1 MIRGI
6 AVVADRTLDSG
17 RVARVAR
24 IRNRVRAVAGVALAC
39 GVALGAPGFSSARL
53 ARPGAPFEVAAAE
66 AAFARW
72 GSIVVKA
79 HHQVGGKDVALAG
92 DTYSLA
98 LVATGSV
105 EGSTAVFSTVEEFK
119 AYACDWSSLDA
130 AGLRSKAKKMDAFAR
145 ENGLFTAGDAVTDGD
160 GTASFGSV
168 RCGVYLL
175 ARTASAPE
183 NERVLID
190 PVLVLV
196 PYGVDGELHFGVEV
210 TPKSEDPSKPIDPGD
225 PDGPDEPVDPEDP
238 DKPVD
243 PEDPDKPD
251 NPDGPDEPTGPE
263 DSGKPDNPLDDWLEE
278 NGLPQTGDIQF
289 QVAAVLLVA
298 GITMLVTSGLLKR
311 RGAQDADDADDPDDA
326 QVDAQGDDSD
336 CPDELEGP
344 GGSESFNGSEGL
356 DEPEDSAELGGFG
369 GLEGEDAPETDR

>member
-1 MIRGI
+1 M
-6 AVVADRTLDSG
+6 
-17 RVARVAR
+17 
-24 IRNRVRAVAGVALAC
+24 
-39 GVALGAPGFSSARL
+39 
-53 ARPGAPFEVAAAE
+53 
-66 AAFARW
+66 
-72 GSIVVKA
+72 VKV
-79 HHQVGGKDVALAG
+79 HHQVGGKEVALAG

-105 EGSTAVFSTVEEFK
+105 KGSTAKFSTVKEFE

-145 ENGLFTAGDAVTDGD
+145 ESGLFSAGDAVTDAD

-175 ARTASAPE
+175 SRTASAPG

-196 PYGVDGELHFGVEV
+196 PYGVDGELNFVVEV
-210 TPKSEDPSKPIDPGD
+210 TPKSEDPSKPIDPED

-243 PEDPDKPD
+243 PEDPDGPD
-251 NPDGPDEPTGPE
+251 NPDGPDEPAGP
-263 DSGKPDNPLDDWLEE
+263 DDPGKPDNPLDDWLEE
-278 NGLPQTGDIQF
+278 NGLPQTGDVQF

-298 GITMLVTSGLLKR
+298 GVTMLVTSGLLKR
-311 RGAQDADDADDPDDA
+311 RGTQGADDSDDSDDA
-326 QVDAQGDDSD
+326 GVEAKGDDSD
-336 CPDELEGP
+336 CPDE
-344 GGSESFNGSEGL
+344 
-356 DEPEDSAELGGFG
+356 PEDSVELGDSGA
-369 GLEGEDAPETDR
+369 LESEDIPEADR